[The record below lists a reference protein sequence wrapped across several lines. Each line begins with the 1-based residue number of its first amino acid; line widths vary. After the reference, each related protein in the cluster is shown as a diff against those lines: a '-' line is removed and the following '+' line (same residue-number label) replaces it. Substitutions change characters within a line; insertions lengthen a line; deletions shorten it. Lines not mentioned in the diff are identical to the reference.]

1 MKFAK
6 AFETL
11 NGRPPETADIRRFQT
26 LTNALETTPEDA
38 ILSIFVAC
46 DHYEM
51 LYEKIPG
58 LVNEAIN
65 NAVAGAER
73 AANLVV
79 SDASK
84 KVQTV
89 VAESLGPLAEKA
101 FNEGVKTYIDWVD
114 NEARSAAR
122 ARAMSMS
129 LGVVAAVLLAGVLLG
144 WGAGAWSRSD
154 ADEQLIAAAAASQ
167 AAVAGQ
173 LAQKDLQAAATIA
186 NLKAE
191 QAATMANLNAA
202 KVWSGTAEGQLAYKF
217 FTAGSGVLAAKC
229 QQEHW
234 TIGKSG
240 KGEKLCIP
248 QYETWSGWKEGNVG
262 WAIP

>member
-51 LYEKIPG
+51 MYEKIPAQII
-58 LVNEAIN
+58 EALRV
-65 NAVAGAER
+65 AVETANR
-73 AANLVV
+73 AAKLVV
-79 SDASK
+79 DDASG
-84 KVQTV
+84 KVQTI
-89 VAESLGPLAEKA
+89 VAGSLVPLAKDAFEK
-101 FNEGVKTYIDWVD
+101 GVNRYIDQID
-114 NEARSAAR
+114 GEARNYAKTKAIPV
-122 ARAMSMS
+122 AIATVAM
-129 LGVVAAVLLAGVLLG
+129 AVLVGIGLG
-144 WGAGAWSRSD
+144 WAGGTWARSD
-154 ADEQLIAAAAASQ
+154 ADATAIASAAVAQ
-167 AAVAGQ
+167 KTVAGQ
-173 LAQKDLQAAATIA
+173 LAQKDAEAAATIA

-191 QAATMANLNAA
+191 QAATIANLNAA

-217 FTAGSGVLAAKC
+217 FTVGSGALAAKC
-229 QQEHW
+229 QAEHW
-234 TIGKSG
+234 TLGKNG

-248 QYETWSGWKEGNVG
+248 QHEKWSGWTEGSEG
-262 WAIP
+262 WVIP